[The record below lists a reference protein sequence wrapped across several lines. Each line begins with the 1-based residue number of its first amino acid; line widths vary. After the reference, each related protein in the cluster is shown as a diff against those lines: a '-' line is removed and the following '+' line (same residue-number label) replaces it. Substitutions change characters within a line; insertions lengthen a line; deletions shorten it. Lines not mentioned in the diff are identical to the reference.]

1 MPTEKHLMKKLL
13 LLGQPLCDRE
23 ILCDQG
29 CATAFAVAQKLQ
41 VRFRKHFGAELPIT
55 GTGTPT
61 SRHIVIAPLPN
72 AAYGEGL
79 LCVRDGILYVQ
90 GNDIVGLSEAAAHL
104 VDVLANAK
112 ADISADVLDH
122 HATLRAREEY
132 VNNANAFL
140 PCYRNAY
147 TSPVKERTLAEKR
160 AVLKDPTGRPFVIA
174 HRGEHIFYP
183 ENSLEGALSAWHG
196 GADSVEVD
204 IQKSADGIWMCMHDE
219 DVTRTTNAA
228 ELLGKEGYPLSPLLR
243 DWTLAQLRTLR
254 LKDAYGV
261 QTPFLI
267 PTLEEILRACDGRI
281 FVHLDKGFSV
291 TEDIFPYLE
300 ALGIYEC
307 VYLVN
312 HTDVRDILHLK
323 DHFADRGIR
332 LENLTRPRREMTLEK
347 TLPVLLEHL
356 PHVTPT
362 LIPVGDYIKHG
373 AREQALLRAYKDRI
387 RFGAWFLR
395 DFDSEVLWKAAR
407 EEGISIFMTDHPLD
421 LLDAL

>member
-1 MPTEKHLMKKLL
+1 MKTRSLFGRPISERQS
-13 LLGQPLCDRE
+13 LG
-23 ILCDQG
+23 DQS
-29 CATAFAVAQKLQ
+29 CATAFAVAQKL
-41 VRFRKHFGAELPIT
+41 RGWIDKRFGAEPAIIS
-55 GTGTPT
+55 TGTPD
-61 SRHIVIAPLPN
+61 SGCIVIAPLPN
-72 AAYGEGL
+72 AAYGEGVL
-79 LCVRDGILYVQ
+79 RIEDGVLYVQ
-90 GNDIVGLSEAAAHL
+90 GNDIVGLTEAAALL
-104 VDVLANAK
+104 VSLLAHPDELAEGAYRRCTPLPAR
-112 ADISADVLDH
+112 ADYVAD
-122 HATLRAREEY
+122 AA
-132 VNNANAFL
+132 AFF

-147 TSPVKERTLAEKR
+147 TAPVKERTLTEKQ
-160 AVLKDPTGRPFVIA
+160 AVLRDPLGRPFVIA

-183 ENSLEGALSAWHG
+183 ENSLEGAISAWYG
-196 GADSVEVD
+196 GADAVEVD

-219 DVTRTTNAA
+219 DVTHTTNAA

-243 DWTLAQLRTLR
+243 DWSFAQLRTLR

-281 FVHLDKGFSV
+281 FAHLDKAFSV
-291 TEDIFPYLE
+291 TEDIFPLLE
-300 ALGIYEC
+300 RLGIYEC

-312 HTDVRDILHLK
+312 HVDIQDILHLK
-323 DHFADRGIR
+323 DNFAHRGIR

-347 TLPVLLEHL
+347 TLPILLEHL

-362 LIPVGDYIKHG
+362 LIPIGDYIKHG
-373 AREQALLRAYKDRI
+373 AREQALIRAHKERI

-421 LLDAL
+421 LIDTL